1 MKYNVR
7 IQNNKPTIFSLA
19 RSAVFLQYFTKFPTQ
34 FSQFRKTKFSF
45 SAKNCL
51 FNSTKFSFILFVLTV
66 HHLYNN
72 SADVP

>member
-1 MKYNVR
+1 MHTLFGITLVLYFYN
-7 IQNNKPTIFSLA
+7 TSLN
-19 RSAVFLQYFTKFPTQ
+19 FLHN
-34 FSQFRKTKFSF
+34 SVNSMSTKFSF

-51 FNSTKFSFILFVLTV
+51 IFISAKFSFILFVLTV